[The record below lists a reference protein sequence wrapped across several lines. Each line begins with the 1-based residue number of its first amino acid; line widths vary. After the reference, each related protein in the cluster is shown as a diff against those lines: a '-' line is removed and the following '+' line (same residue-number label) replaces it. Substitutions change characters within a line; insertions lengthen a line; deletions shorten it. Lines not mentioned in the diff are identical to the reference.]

1 MEIKKRTKK
10 SIICKIILVGDSG
23 VGKTCIINRYLNK
36 YTQNPHTTI
45 NTSFFSKVEIIN
57 NYKIDFQIWD
67 TVGQEQF
74 RSLNNLFF
82 KNSHICII
90 VYDITRPESFNNIK
104 DYWYESAI
112 TNGLEGII
120 CCIVGNKDD
129 LSQYEKVD
137 RNEVKE
143 FCDEI
148 NALLKFTSAK
158 DNYCIDE
165 LFEELGKKFIN
176 SDFMKEYMENQAD
189 MKDNQDNFAVDEM
202 NKQKIKTKDNKRC
215 C

>member
-36 YTQNPHTTI
+36 YTPNPHTTI

-176 SDFMKEYMENQAD
+176 SDFMKEYTENQAD
-189 MKDNQDNFAVDEM
+189 MKDNQENFNVDEINM
-202 NKQKIKTKDNKRC
+202 QKIKTKDNKRC

>member
-1 MEIKKRTKK
+1 M
-10 SIICKIILVGDSG
+10 
-23 VGKTCIINRYLNK
+23 
-36 YTQNPHTTI
+36 
-45 NTSFFSKVEIIN
+45 
-57 NYKIDFQIWD
+57 
-67 TVGQEQF
+67 
-74 RSLNNLFF
+74 
-82 KNSHICII
+82 
-90 VYDITRPESFNNIK
+90 
-104 DYWYESAI
+104 
-112 TNGLEGII
+112 
-120 CCIVGNKDD
+120 GNKDD

-176 SDFMKEYMENQAD
+176 SDFMKEYTENQAD
-189 MKDNQDNFAVDEM
+189 MKDNQENFNVDEINM
-202 NKQKIKTKDNKRC
+202 QKIKTKDNKRC